1 MCSWLSVIQ
10 IPTRAMAFLWLIV
23 LVSSCNRSHP
33 LFESI
38 SSSHSGITFSNKI
51 VENDSIN
58 PLSVVNIY
66 SGGGVGIGDFN
77 NDGLQD
83 IFLTGGMVPCKLYL
97 NKGNFKFEDVTARAG
112 VEGMGRWAR
121 GVSVVD
127 INNDGLPDIYI
138 CNTLYKDSLRR
149 RNILYINLG
158 PDKEGIPHF
167 KDMAAE
173 YGLDIHVQSTM
184 ASFFDYDND
193 GDLDM
198 YLTVNEA
205 SSGYGSSVFIGQDRP
220 TGGPNRGRLYRN
232 DQDPRLGHPVFHD
245 VSDEAGIRFEGYGHA
260 ASICDINNDGW
271 KDIYV
276 SDDFI
281 SNNILY
287 INNHDGTFTNRA
299 KDYFKHTSYNSMG
312 QDVVDINNDGLPDV
326 VELDMSAEDNF
337 RKKMMSNANNTNTYQ
352 NFENYG
358 YQTQYVRNTLQLNQG
373 PAVGQDDS
381 LGIPAFCEIGFMSGM
396 SQTDWSWD
404 PMVVDFDND
413 GYRDLV
419 ITNGFPRDWSD
430 HDFIAYRQ
438 QSGGLIGN
446 MQMLD
451 MIPQVKLHNYAF
463 KNNGAAGFDD
473 VTDSWGL
480 SLPTFSNGAAYADL
494 DNDGA
499 MDLVINNIDDEAL
512 VYRNTSR
519 DKDTVST
526 HYLNIRF
533 VGGKQNANGIGATA
547 NIFYDHGKQ
556 QAYDNNPYRGYLSSV
571 QCMAHFGL
579 GKVNVLDSVVIRWNH
594 GKKQTIKNVK
604 VDFSL
609 VVDIRDAKEDYS
621 YEQPVIA
628 SSSVFREVTAS
639 AGIRYTHTDI
649 PFIDFNIQALLP
661 HKLSEYNPALAA
673 GDINGDG
680 LDDLVIGGNAV
691 NGAKVLLQQQN
702 GKFIQRELL
711 PGPTGLPA
719 GLAAGLPAGS
729 SSGPASGYASGYTSG
744 YASGFASGSGQA
756 KDEGV
761 LLFDADGDGKPD
773 LYIARGGYSAAA
785 DTAGYQDGLY
795 INDGHGN
802 FSAATGALP
811 VNHTSKLC
819 VRAFDFNGDG
829 KLDLFVSGRV
839 SPGQYPKP
847 VSSFIFRNDSEK
859 GHVKFTDV
867 TAEVAPD
874 LKNIGMVSDALFT
887 DFDDD
892 GKTDLIVVGEW
903 MPVTFL
909 KNVGGRF
916 INVTSSSGIGALTGW
931 WNSIAAGDF
940 RHTGRTDYI
949 VGNVGLN
956 TFYRGDERFPISIT
970 AKDFENN
977 GAFIAI
983 TSLYLPDQQG
993 RKREFPAFGRDDV
1006 ARQFP
1011 GIKKR
1016 FATYKPYALA
1026 TMDDILTPEQRK
1038 GAIRLQ
1044 ANMLGSC
1051 YLRNEGAGKFT
1062 LIPLPREA
1070 QVSLIDGM
1078 VVDDFDGDG
1087 NLDVLMSG
1095 NDYGTEVAT
1104 GQYDALNGLLLKGDG
1119 KGGFSARSMLESGIC
1134 IPHNGKAL
1142 VKLLSSSGDYLVAAS
1157 QHQDVLKLYR
1167 LKRSIKAVRINPD
1180 DVSAVVVG
1188 KDHRSRKEEFYY
1200 GSSFLSQSSGFIL
1213 TDSNVQSVTIR
1224 NAKGGVRSLNFQK

>member
-1 MCSWLSVIQ
+1 MRKLAAMGKRNVLIEL
-10 IPTRAMAFLWLIV
+10 PTGALASLLCIALI
-23 LVSSCNRSHP
+23 LSCNSKHT
-33 LFESI
+33 LFETI
-38 SSSHSGITFSNKI
+38 ASSHSGITFNNKI
-51 VENDSIN
+51 DENDSIN

-83 IFLTGGMVPCKLYL
+83 IFFTGGMAPCKLYI
-97 NKGNFKFEDVTARAG
+97 NKGNFHFEDVTAKAG

-127 INNDGLPDIYI
+127 INNDGLMDIYI
-138 CNTLYKDSLRR
+138 CNTLYRDPLRR

-193 GDLDM
+193 GDLDL

-205 SSGYGSSVFIGQDRP
+205 SSGYGSSVFMGQDRP

-232 DQDPRLGHPVFHD
+232 EMDPRLGHPVFHD

-299 KDYFKHTSYNSMG
+299 KEYFKHTSYNSMG

-326 VELDMSAEDNF
+326 VELDMSAEDNY

-381 LGIPAFCEIGFMSGM
+381 IGLPVFSEIGFMSGM
-396 SQTDWSWD
+396 AQTDWSWA
-404 PMVVDFDND
+404 PLVVDLDND
-413 GYRDLV
+413 SYRDLV

-438 QSGGLIGN
+438 QSGGAIPN
-446 MQMLD
+446 MRMLD

-463 KNNGAAGFDD
+463 RNNGAAGFDD

-499 MDLVINNIDDEAL
+499 MDMVINNIDDEAL
-512 VYRNTSR
+512 LLRNTSR
-519 DKDTVST
+519 DNDKLST

-533 VGGKQNANGIGATA
+533 KGGKENRNGIGATA
-547 NIFYDHGKQ
+547 AIFYDRDKQ
-556 QAYDNNPYRGYLSSV
+556 QVYDNNPYRGYLSSV

-579 GKVNVLDSVVIRWNH
+579 GKISQVDSVVIRWNN

-604 VDFSL
+604 ADFSL
-609 VVDIRDAKEDYS
+609 VADIRDAKDDYS
-621 YEQPVIA
+621 YERPAIA
-628 SSSVFREVTAS
+628 RHSLFRGITAG
-639 AGIRYTHTDI
+639 AGITYTHTDI
-649 PFIDFNIQALLP
+649 PFIDFTIQALLP
-661 HKLSEYNPALAA
+661 HTLSEYNPALAA
-673 GDINGDG
+673 ADVNGDG

-691 NGAKVLLQQQN
+691 NHAKLLLQQQD
-702 GKFIQRELL
+702 GKFIERELMSGVPAGPL
-711 PGPTGLPA
+711 PGLPTGPE
-719 GLAAGLPAGS
+719 
-729 SSGPASGYASGYTSG
+729 
-744 YASGFASGSGQA
+744 QA
-756 KDEGV
+756 KDEGL
-761 LLFDADGDGKPD
+761 LLFDANGDGMPD

-802 FSAATGALP
+802 FSADAGALP

-829 KLDLFVSGRV
+829 KMDLFVSGRV
-839 SPGQYPKP
+839 AAGQYPRP
-847 VSSFIFRNDSEK
+847 VSSFIFRNDSQK

-867 TAEVAPD
+867 TAEVAPE

-892 GKTDLIVVGEW
+892 GKTDLILVGEW
-903 MPVTFL
+903 MPVTFF
-909 KNVGGRF
+909 KNTGGRF
-916 INVTSSSGIGALTGW
+916 SNVTPQSGVGGVTGW

-940 RHTGRTDYI
+940 RHRGRTDYI

-956 TFYRGDERFPISIT
+956 TFYRGDEKFPLFIT
-970 AKDFENN
+970 AKDFDNN
-977 GAFIAI
+977 GAFIPI
-983 TSLYLPDQQG
+983 TSLFLPDQQG
-993 RKREFPAFGRDDV
+993 RKREFPAFGRDDI

-1016 FATYKPYALA
+1016 FATYKPFALA
-1026 TMDDILTPEQRK
+1026 TMDDILTPEQRS
-1038 GAIRLQ
+1038 GALRLR
-1044 ANMLGSC
+1044 ADMLQSC
-1051 YLRNEGAGKFT
+1051 YLRNEGSGKFT

-1070 QVSLIDGM
+1070 QVSVVNGM

-1087 NLDVLMSG
+1087 N
-1095 NDYGTEVAT
+1095 
-1104 GQYDALNGLLLKGDG
+1104 
-1119 KGGFSARSMLESGIC
+1119 
-1134 IPHNGKAL
+1134 
-1142 VKLLSSSGDYLVAAS
+1142 
-1157 QHQDVLKLYR
+1157 
-1167 LKRSIKAVRINPD
+1167 
-1180 DVSAVVVG
+1180 
-1188 KDHRSRKEEFYY
+1188 
-1200 GSSFLSQSSGFIL
+1200 
-1213 TDSNVQSVTIR
+1213 
-1224 NAKGGVRSLNFQK
+1224 